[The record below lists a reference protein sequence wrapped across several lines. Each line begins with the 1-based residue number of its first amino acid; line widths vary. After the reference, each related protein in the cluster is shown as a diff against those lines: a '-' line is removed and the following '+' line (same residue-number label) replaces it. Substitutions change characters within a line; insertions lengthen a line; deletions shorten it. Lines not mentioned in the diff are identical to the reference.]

1 MFARRRKPT
10 YWDFSVNCT
19 GSEAHLS
26 SCKLGQI
33 LALSNETCA
42 GGMPVVVSC
51 VPGRAFAPTP
61 MTGYRKAFRQ
71 EQPLVRLRGGAIVGE
86 GRVEILKNG
95 EWGTICDDNW
105 NLLSATVVCRELG
118 FGSAKE
124 ALSGGQLGQG
134 MGPVHMNEVQCS
146 GFEKSITECSL
157 NKDALGCSHEEDA
170 AVRCNVPAM
179 GFEQRL
185 RLRGGRNPFE
195 GRVEVLVER
204 NGSLVWGTVCSE
216 GWRTMEAMVVCR
228 QLGLGFA
235 SSAFQ

>member
-1 MFARRRKPT
+1 
-10 YWDFSVNCT
+10 
-19 GSEAHLS
+19 
-26 SCKLGQI
+26 
-33 LALSNETCA
+33 
-42 GGMPVVVSC
+42 
-51 VPGRAFAPTP
+51 
-61 MTGYRKAFRQ
+61 
-71 EQPLVRLRGGAIVGE
+71 QPLVRLRGGAIVGE

-179 GFEQRL
+179 GFEQRV
-185 RLRGGRNPFE
+185 RN
-195 GRVEVLVER
+195 
-204 NGSLVWGTVCSE
+204 
-216 GWRTMEAMVVCR
+216 MI
-228 QLGLGFA
+228 
-235 SSAFQ
+235 